1 MRKLSTTSFAI
12 LGLLAVRPWSTYE
25 LTHQVRKSLGRWW
38 SKSERLL
45 YNQPKILVEH
55 GLATATTE
63 TVGRRPRTVYEI
75 TPAGREALRGWLGEP
90 SSVYRIEWDA
100 ILRIFFAEH
109 GSKEQLLATLRGT
122 ADKVHQDAWADFD
135 EIDEVIQP
143 GYQYADRAHL
153 FALIVKLE
161 VDVYRAIGDWFQWA
175 THEVESWPDTN
186 PPNHHLELFKEQLD
200 AYRASLP
207 GPSRLNH

>member
-25 LTHQVRKSLGRWW
+25 LTQQVRKSLGRWW

-45 YNQPKILVEH
+45 YNQPKILAEH

-63 TVGRRPRTVYEI
+63 TVGRRARTVYEI

-109 GSKEQLLATLRGT
+109 GSKAQLLTTLRGT
-122 ADKVHQDAWADFD
+122 ADQLHREAWADFD
-135 EIDEVIQP
+135 QVDEVVQP

-161 VDVYRAIGDWFQWA
+161 VDVYRAVGEWFQWA
-175 THEVESWPDTN
+175 THEVESWPDIN
-186 PPNHHLELFKEQLD
+186 PPDHHLDLFQEQLD
-200 AYRASLP
+200 AYRAALP
-207 GPSRLNH
+207 RLHD